1 MLKKMFTLLMA
12 AMLVISMSSAAMA
25 AVPAC
30 DHVPSN
36 QYMEMVDPGAK
47 ATCGEDGQ
55 YSIFR
60 CQLCVKYATF
70 IDGACQLYD
79 TREDAKIVIPATND
93 HNYENGECTGCDA
106 EHACDFKYMSTPVE
120 ADCMNQGQEWWHCDC
135 GKDDMRVIPKNSE
148 HKFGEDGVCTNF
160 TYVDGTRI
168 NCEEKKPDEHVC
180 EFKYMAVSAHP
191 DCVNEGQEWWH
202 CDCGK
207 DDMRTIAKDE
217 DNHNFENGVCT
228 RCGEEQELEFVPGHK
243 PGHGHKPN
251 KPNKPNKPHR
261 PGKPAVKPERCR
273 HEWAISNEVE
283 ANCTHEGS
291 IVYVCAKGCGQEYTR
306 TTRLN
311 RGNHNY
317 GEDNICDD
325 CGKAKRCRHE
335 WTVGDEVEANCTHEG
350 SIVYVCAKGCG
361 QEHTKTTEINPRK
374 HNYGEDNVCDDCG
387 KTMRSR
393 RPRMSEETEIQT
405 LEYIEET
412 ENQGFEYIE
421 ETENQG
427 FEYIQETEETEKTE
441 RTSRRGSRNY
451 RNREEKNTEYTEET
465 ESLSFEYIEETE
477 ETEETERARR
487 RGNRNSRS
495 RNSRSR
501 GFQSDVYLTGND

>member
-291 IVYVCAKGCGQEYTR
+291 IVYVCAKGCGQE
-306 TTRLN
+306 
-311 RGNHNY
+311 
-317 GEDNICDD
+317 
-325 CGKAKRCRHE
+325 
-335 WTVGDEVEANCTHEG
+335 
-350 SIVYVCAKGCG
+350 
-361 QEHTKTTEINPRK
+361 HTKTTEINPRK

-405 LEYIEET
+405 L
-412 ENQGFEYIE
+412 EYIE